1 MIELKNVSKF
11 YNDNKIVTVGLR
23 NVSLKLNKGEFVAIT
38 GDSGSGKSTLLNV
51 ISSIDGYDDGE
62 ILFYGNETFYFNQ
75 NDSDAFRKNNVSFI
89 FQKYNIVDSYTVLQ
103 NVMLPLIIKGR
114 SEDDAKAEAI
124 EIIRRVGLEGRV
136 SNKGTEL
143 SGGEKQR
150 CVIARALATDAP
162 ILACDEPTG
171 NLDSKTSA
179 EIIKLIKEVSEDKL
193 VLIVTHDYD
202 SIKDV
207 CTRKIK
213 MSDGEIVEDISFK
226 EGIEEEARP
235 LDLTSSKPLKKTL
248 FKLASLN
255 IFSTPK
261 KTVFSTLVFTFV
273 SCLFLLL
280 SLIMVKASYEM
291 NYNYNDNYGIISEDR
306 LIIYSADHD
315 SLDMTALAPV
325 LKDTVYFEN
334 AFFEEN
340 VGIIRIGRDEME
352 GGNTS
357 ISFQSPV
364 TFRKMPFDLV
374 SGSDETGVGEF
385 VLVLPEYY
393 YSSYYN
399 SYIGEPV
406 NLIFDNL
413 STYGSRVSIGKLVG
427 IAISEKVN
435 GPYLY
440 CSERNNSV
448 INIVTNNAVTLSYKT
463 NELTNGRVRCIYDE
477 SLEKSYLVI
486 PNSMK
491 NDVELTFNLGGIYDV
506 SYDVELEYSDDV
518 YDPTFYVN
526 NDFITGNMAP
536 QLDGVKEITV
546 YTDSVMKVSKDAE
559 KLGYNVSIPSQ
570 LTGGDEASMLT
581 LYMLSVVV
589 FVALVIM
596 FYISFAILQRV
607 YLTKTK
613 DYSIFRTLGLVS
625 RDLKKVLYIEVMAI
639 SIVSTVLG
647 AIIANAIILI
657 AKLKLLNY
665 YSVLLVVIYVIAMT
679 VFGFATAVRL
689 NSRIFK
695 NSVYQSLKEGGQ

>member
-23 NVSLKLNKGEFVAIT
+23 NVSLTLNKGEFVAIT

-235 LDLTSSKPLKKTL
+235 LDLTISKPLKKTL

-357 ISFQSPV
+357 IAFQSPV
-364 TFRKMPFDLV
+364 TFRKMQFDLIV
-374 SGSDETGVGEF
+374 GSDETGVGEF

-393 YSSYYN
+393 YSSYYHI
-399 SYIGEPV
+399 YLDEPI
-406 NLIFDNL
+406 NLTLDSLNT
-413 STYGSRVSIGKLVG
+413 SGCKVQIGKLVG

-463 NELTNGRVRCIYDE
+463 NELTNGRVRSIYDE
-477 SLEKSYLVI
+477 SLEKSYIAI
-486 PNSMK
+486 PSSMK
-491 NDVELTFNLGGIYDV
+491 NDIELTFNIQGIYDV
-506 SYDVELEYSDDV
+506 SYDVETVYSDDV
-518 YDPTFYVN
+518 YHPTFYMGN
-526 NDFITGNMAP
+526 EFLTGNVAP
-536 QLDGVKEITV
+536 KLDGVKEITV
-546 YTDSVMKVSKDAE
+546 YTDSVIKVSKDAE
-559 KLGYNVSIPSQ
+559 GLGYNVSIPSRMQ
-570 LTGGDEASMLT
+570 GGDDASMIT
-581 LYMLSVVV
+581 LYMLS
-589 FVALVIM
+589 FVALVALVVM

-613 DYSIFRTLGLVS
+613 DYSIFRTLGLVGK
-625 RDLKKVLYIEVMAI
+625 DLKKVLYIEVMAI
-639 SIVSTVLG
+639 ALVSIILG
-647 AIIANAIILI
+647 AILTVVIIAL
-657 AKLKLLNY
+657 AKMSVMKY
-665 YSVLLVVIYVIAMT
+665 FSVLLVVLYVIAMA

-695 NSVYQSLKEGGQ
+695 NSVYQSLREGGQ